1 MREIHA
7 CFGRLTT
14 DFACDNWNG
23 NGVLE
28 EHFGARFES
37 ITILSVIK
45 KKRLKRKYFSLIFS
59 DSCLRFYGG
68 LRPPSRNRV
77 EVDDSRSKILAN
89 HLFYNRF
96 HPYPHKCAMDFYPVF
111 HKCAILFCPLFSKC
125 AIAFEA
131 VFNKCAGAG

>member
-28 EHFGARFES
+28 EHSGARFES

-77 EVDDSRSKILAN
+77 EVDVCEEEKIEADV
-89 HLFYNRF
+89 
-96 HPYPHKCAMDFYPVF
+96 KKVSDFPSMLR
-111 HKCAILFCPLFSKC
+111 KGILSLP
-125 AIAFEA
+125 A
-131 VFNKCAGAG
+131 VAVNGTVKVTGRVPDRAELLKWFKEV